1 MKPKAQKKVTA
12 AASDAMRGLPSS
24 DSLLGKSEA
33 KSVLD
38 DINGNAESA
47 TSNVGS
53 YTPTEFPLEAKL
65 MSPSYALEPASP
77 SSEIESFMAQSK
89 SASINEKDT
98 EATSQPSGE
107 FEFGL

>member
-1 MKPKAQKKVTA
+1 MRLGTKTYKKPKA
-12 AASDAMRGLPSS
+12 ASDSIGLPSS

-38 DINGNAESA
+38 DINGNTESA

-65 MSPSYALEPASP
+65 MTPSYALEPASP
-77 SSEIESFMAQSK
+77 SSEIETFM
-89 SASINEKDT
+89 
-98 EATSQPSGE
+98 
-107 FEFGL
+107 